1 MYPIF
6 SMMKQN
12 FPDPIKYI
20 FIILLIFPVG
30 SVKAQQKVISLYNG
44 PVPGSE
50 NWNWDE
56 KNFFVKNPLNATVAY
71 NVTKPTL
78 TIFTPDTANG
88 VSVIICPGGGFHVLN
103 IETEGNRVAR
113 ELIRKGITVFL
124 LRYRVVH
131 SLSDDPWKEMI
142 NSMKDSTMFQQKIAQ
157 IKILA
162 QRDINT
168 ALHYVRENAVN
179 YKIHPNKVGLL
190 GFSAGGTLV
199 LNQSIQDVKE
209 ARPDFVALIYTV
221 YKRDYE
227 SVIPVNAPPAF
238 IASATDD
245 MMAPPI
251 NSINL
256 YTRWIAGNN
265 TAELHI
271 YEKGGHGLKVF
282 PAFSWI
288 QRFMEWI
295 EKQF

>member
-1 MYPIF
+1 MYPII
-6 SMMKQN
+6 SIMKQKL
-12 FPDPIKYI
+12 PEPIKYI
-20 FIILLIFPVG
+20 FIILLILPVG
-30 SVKAQQKVISLYNG
+30 SVNAQQKVITLYNG

-50 NWNWDE
+50 NWNRDE
-56 KNFFVKNPLNATVAY
+56 KKFFVKNPLNATVAY
-71 NVTKPTL
+71 NVSNPTL

-88 VSVIICPGGGFHVLN
+88 VSVIICPGGGFHMLN

-131 SLSDDPWKEMI
+131 SLSDDPWQEMM
-142 NSMKDSTMFQQKIAQ
+142 NSMRDSAVHQQKIAQ

-162 QRDINT
+162 QRDLNI

-199 LNQSIQDVKE
+199 LNQSIEDIKE
-209 ARPDFVALIYTV
+209 ARPDFAALIYTV
-221 YKRDYE
+221 YKPGDK
-227 SVIPVNAPPAF
+227 SVIPVNAPRVF

-245 MMAPPI
+245 KMAPPI

-256 YTRWIAGNN
+256 YTRWIVGNN
-265 TAELHI
+265 SAELHI
-271 YEKGGHGLKVF
+271 YEKGGHGLQVY

-288 QRFMEWI
+288 QRFVEWI
-295 EKQF
+295 EK